1 MMKTKI
7 VNAVQMAHIF
17 LADKLTEAR
26 YILDATAGNGH
37 DTLFLA
43 KHSPPDATIWFFDIQ
58 KQSLLHTI
66 EILAESELSYKCLPI
81 HDCHSKVSKYVDKP
95 LDAAMFNL
103 GYLPG
108 GSHDLTTCATTTL
121 TAIQETLILL
131 AQGGLLSVVVYPG
144 HPEGRLENEAV
155 RDYLRHLPQTEFTV
169 GSWEMV
175 NQKNTPPILYIVDK
189 R

>member
-1 MMKTKI
+1 MKTKVI
-7 VNAVQMAHIF
+7 SAVQMAHAF
-17 LADKLTEAR
+17 LTAKLSEAR

-43 KHSPPDATIWFFDIQ
+43 KHTPPDATIWFFDIQ
-58 KQSLLHTI
+58 EQSLLNTI
-66 EILAESELSYKCLPI
+66 SALNEAGLAYKCRPI
-81 HDCHSKVSKYVDKP
+81 HDCHTKIRNYVNNP
-95 LDAAMFNL
+95 LDAVMFNL

-108 GSHDLTTCATTTL
+108 GSHEVTTKTDTTL
-121 TAIQETLILL
+121 TAIQETLRLL
-131 AQGGLLSVVVYPG
+131 AHGGLLSVVAYPG

-155 RDYLRHLPQTEFTV
+155 RGYLSQLLQKEFTV

-175 NQKNTPPILYIVDK
+175 NQQNTPPILYIVEK